1 MNEEE
6 YKTLLLEEQYV
17 ARLSQTLQMQFQ
29 GLRKL
34 LAQDK
39 YHVQANAQLPKVKA
53 DMKEIMGLSAAM
65 SKRLVEAIAG
75 KYELKLPYLMPEPA
89 PIPKKVV

>member
-1 MNEEE
+1 MSEEE

-29 GLRKL
+29 NLRKL

-39 YHVQANAQLPKVKA
+39 YNVQANAHLPKVKE
-53 DMKEIMGLSAAM
+53 DMKQVMGLSAAM
-65 SKRLVEAIAG
+65 SKRIVEAIAE
-75 KYELKLPYLMPEPA
+75 KYELKLPYLVSEKPA
-89 PIPKKVV
+89 PKIVVE